1 MAKANPQGKL
11 TPGSLS
17 FGEGRGK
24 ALWVIKIGGNVIDSS
39 QHLALFLRH
48 FAELEGAKI
57 LIHGGGKIATQMAN
71 SMGIATK
78 MVNGRR
84 VTDGD
89 MLNVVT
95 MVYGGLVNKNI
106 VAQLQ
111 GIGVNAIGMT
121 GADANSITAVKR
133 PIKKVDF
140 GFVGDLTPSSI
151 NVPILGKLI
160 EAGLVP
166 VFSALTHNGH
176 GQLFNTNADTIAS
189 ALAVGLSSVYE
200 TKLIYCFE
208 KNGVMM
214 DINDDHSVIKEI
226 NPASFEV
233 LKAQGIIADGMLPK
247 LQNAFDAI
255 NEGVKAVYIG
265 NAQKLNDINSDESFG
280 TCLSRD

>member
-1 MAKANPQGKL
+1 MKK
-11 TPGSLS
+11 S
-17 FGEGRGK
+17 
-24 ALWVIKIGGNVIDSS
+24 LWVIKIGGNVIDSS
-39 QHLALFLRH
+39 QQLALFLRN
-48 FAELEGAKI
+48 FAQLDGPKI
-57 LIHGGGKIATQMAN
+57 LVHGGGKIATQIAQD
-71 SMGIATK
+71 MGVKTQ

-121 GADANSITAVKR
+121 GADANTIKAVKR
-133 PIKKVDF
+133 PVKEVDF
-140 GFVGDLTPSSI
+140 GFVGDLTESSI
-151 NVPILGKLI
+151 NVPILEKLI
-160 EAGLVP
+160 EADLVP

-214 DINDDHSVIKEI
+214 DINDEKSVISKI
-226 NPASFEV
+226 NQESFKQ
-233 LKAQGIIADGMLPK
+233 LTDQGVIADGMLPK

-255 NEGVKAVYIG
+255 NKGVEAVYIG
-265 NAQKLNDINSDESFG
+265 NAEKLNDLNEGADFG
-280 TCLSRD
+280 TCLYVN